1 MQVLNKGFF
10 EFVHVPFKVSNPTRK
25 NLEIDSMQIFDEL
38 TIGIE
43 EEYQIIDTESRELT
57 SFITEFMEQ
66 GAMVFNENVKPEF
79 LQSQIEVGSSICKDI
94 KEARSEIC
102 RLRNLVSDIAAKNK
116 CNIVAAGT
124 HPFSK
129 WEDQLVTN
137 KERYRGLLDSMQIV
151 AKRLLIFGMHIHIGI
166 KDRDLRIDIMNQM
179 RYFMPHILALS
190 TSSPFWWGQKTG
202 FKSYRSIVFED
213 LPRTGI
219 PERFDSYVEYEQY
232 IHTLIKCGCIDE
244 ATKIWWD
251 IRPHPIF
258 PTLEFRIC
266 DCTTKVNEVIAIA
279 ALIQSL
285 VAKLI
290 KLRMSNQSW
299 RSYRSSMIAENK
311 WRAIK
316 DGIKGE
322 LIDFGK
328 QTEISASELM
338 EELIELID
346 DVLDPLGTRKDV
358 EYLFTLLK
366 EGSSADRQISC
377 YERTDSLEAV
387 VDQLSEETMMDC

>member
-1 MQVLNKGFF
+1 
-10 EFVHVPFKVSNPTRK
+10 
-25 NLEIDSMQIFDEL
+25 MQIFDEL

-219 PERFDSYVEYEQY
+219 PERFDSYVEYKQY

-290 KLRMSNQSW
+290 KLRMLNQSW

-328 QTEISASELM
+328 QTEIPASELM

>member
-1 MQVLNKGFF
+1 M
-10 EFVHVPFKVSNPTRK
+10 
-25 NLEIDSMQIFDEL
+25 EIFNEL

-57 SFITEFMEQ
+57 SFISEFMEQ
-66 GAMVFNENVKPEF
+66 GAMLFQENVKPEF
-79 LQSQIEVGSSICKDI
+79 LQSQIEVGSSVCKNI

-116 CNIVAAGT
+116 CKIIAAGT

-129 WEDQLVTN
+129 WEEQLVTN
-137 KERYRGLLDSMQIV
+137 NERYRGLLDSMQIV
-151 AKRLLIFGMHIHIGI
+151 AKRLLIFGMHVHIGI
-166 KDRDLRIDIMNQM
+166 KDPDLRIDIMNQM

-219 PERFDSYVEYEQY
+219 PAMFYSYVEYDEY
-232 IHTLIKCGCIDE
+232 INTLIECGCIDE

-251 IRPHPIF
+251 IRPHPKY

-266 DCTTKVNEVIAIA
+266 DCTTRVNEVIAIA

-290 KLRMSNQSW
+290 KLRRLNQSW
-299 RSYRSSMIAENK
+299 RTYRSSMIAENK

-316 DGIKGE
+316 DGVKGK

-328 QTEISASELM
+328 KNEVSVSVLAS
-338 EELIELID
+338 ELIELVD

-358 EYLFTLLK
+358 EYIFTLLK
-366 EGSSADRQISC
+366 EGSSADRQLSC
-377 YERTDSLEAV
+377 YDRTDSLEAV

>member
-1 MQVLNKGFF
+1 
-10 EFVHVPFKVSNPTRK
+10 
-25 NLEIDSMQIFDEL
+25 MQIFDEL

-316 DGIKGE
+316 DGVKGK

-328 QTEISASELM
+328 QTEVPVSELAK
-338 EELIELID
+338 ELIELID

-358 EYLFTLLK
+358 EYIFTLLK
-366 EGSSADRQISC
+366 EGSSADRQLSC